1 MSGKPKS
8 EKNKIHLSIIS
19 NRYGSIY
26 GCLRT
31 SYRDKTG
38 RPCNKTLYTFKN
50 STLEQLT
57 ALKAVLEG
65 KETVKTGET
74 ISIENVRSSD
84 SREYGA
90 SKALF
95 ELARQ
100 IGLTEDIYSKL
111 EDWVR
116 DVLAMIIG
124 RIIYQGSKLY
134 LSKVTNKSAL
144 WEICGFNT
152 RDIDVEKHCYEPM
165 DRLLKRQKAIEK
177 NFAKRNL
184 AGHVAILYDITSSYF
199 EGEYKECESINYGYN
214 RDKKKGKKQIVIG
227 LICTKNGCP
236 ISVEV
241 FPGNTKDVTTVE
253 SKIKEMRD
261 SYGITDTV
269 FVGDRGMIT
278 TSNYDS
284 FDAIKTISGLTHS
297 DLNDL
302 LNKGVELTLFDEKMN
317 VEWVFPNEP
326 NVRYALM
333 KNPKRA
339 LEEDEEL
346 NRLLDKTEKELKS
359 VSEYKRK
366 ASDAILNQ
374 RLGKAKNKYRVGKYF
389 DCNAENGVVKYS
401 RKVVKIAEDT
411 RLHGLYALRTNVSK
425 EAMDIDE
432 VVEAYRDLSNV
443 EYAFRTMKTTE
454 LEMRP
459 MYHKNEE
466 RIKAHVFICML
477 SYYLFWHMRQRLQS
491 LFEADGKGKNR
502 SVTFDNIIDTLKC
515 IRMEKLSIFDNIVYR
530 TTVPTEEQQSIIGL
544 LGVEL

>member
-1 MSGKPKS
+1 MAVKPKS
-8 EKNKIHLSIIS
+8 AKNKIHLSIIS
-19 NRYGSIY
+19 NRYGSVY

-31 SYRDKTG
+31 SYRDEAG
-38 RPCNKTLYTFKN
+38 RPCNKTLYTFKD
-50 STLEQLT
+50 SSLEQLM
-57 ALKAVLEG
+57 ALKTVLEG
-65 KETVKTGET
+65 KETAKTEET
-74 ISIENVRSSD
+74 FSIENVQSSD

-100 IGLTEDIYSKL
+100 IGLTEDIYSKF

-124 RIIYQGSKLY
+124 RIVYQGSKLS
-134 LSKVTNKSAL
+134 LSKVTNKSTL
-144 WEICGFNT
+144 WEICGLNT
-152 RDIDVEKHCYEPM
+152 RDIDVEKHCYESM
-165 DRLLKRQKAIEK
+165 DRLLVRQKAIEK

-184 AGHVAILYDITSSYF
+184 VGNVAILYDITSSYF
-199 EGEYKECESINYGYN
+199 EGKYKKCESINYGYN

-253 SKIKEMRD
+253 SKVKEMRN

-284 FDAIKTISGLTHS
+284 FDTIKTISGLTHS

-339 LEEDEEL
+339 LEETAEL
-346 NRLLDKTEKELKS
+346 NTLLDKTEKELKS

-366 ASDAILNQ
+366 ASDALLNQ
-374 RLGKAKNKYRVGKYF
+374 RLGKAKNQYHVGKYF
-389 DCNAENGVVKYS
+389 DCNAANGVVKYS
-401 RKVVKIAEDT
+401 RKSDKIAEDT
-411 RLHGLYALRTNVSK
+411 RLHGLYAMRTNVSK
-425 EAMDIDE
+425 EAMSIDE
-432 VVEAYRDLSNV
+432 VVKTYRDLSNV

-459 MYHKNEE
+459 MYHKNED

-477 SYYLFWHMRQRLQS
+477 SYYLFWHMKQRLQS
-491 LFEADGKGKNR
+491 LFEADGKGKKR
-502 SVTFDNIIDTLKC
+502 CVTFDYIIESLKC
-515 IRMEKLSIFDNIVYR
+515 IRIEKLSIFENIAYCR
-530 TTVPTEEQQSIIGL
+530 TITTEEQQSIIDL
-544 LGVEL
+544 LGVKL

>member
-1 MSGKPKS
+1 MPGKPKS
-8 EKNKIHLSIIS
+8 EKNKVHLSIIS
-19 NRYGSIY
+19 NKYGSIY

-31 SYRDKTG
+31 SYRDETG

-65 KETVKTGET
+65 EETVKTVEALT
-74 ISIENVRSSD
+74 IENVRSSD

-95 ELARQ
+95 ELARH
-100 IGLTEDIYSKL
+100 IGLTDDIYSKL
-111 EDWVR
+111 EVWVR

-124 RIIYQGSKLY
+124 RIVYQSSKLY
-134 LSKVTNKSAL
+134 LSKVTNISAL

-152 RDIDVEKHCYEPM
+152 RDIDVEKHCYESM

-184 AGHVAILYDITSSYF
+184 AGNVAILYDITSSYF

-236 ISVEV
+236 LSVEV
-241 FPGNTKDVTTVE
+241 FPGNTKDITTVE

-284 FDAIKTISGLTHS
+284 FDTIKTISGLTHA

-317 VEWVFPNEP
+317 VEWAFPNEP

-339 LEEDEEL
+339 LEEDAEL
-346 NRLLDKTEKELKS
+346 NRLLDKTEKELES

-389 DCNAENGVVKYS
+389 DCNAENGVVKYR
-401 RKVVKIAEDT
+401 RKIGKIAEDT
-411 RLHGLYALRTNVSK
+411 RLHGLYAMRTNVSK
-425 EAMDIDE
+425 EAMSIDE

-477 SYYLFWHMRQRLQS
+477 SYYLFWHMRRRLQS

-502 SVTFDNIIDTLKC
+502 CVTFDFIIDTLKC
-515 IRMEKLSIFDNIVYR
+515 IRMEKLSIFDNIAYR